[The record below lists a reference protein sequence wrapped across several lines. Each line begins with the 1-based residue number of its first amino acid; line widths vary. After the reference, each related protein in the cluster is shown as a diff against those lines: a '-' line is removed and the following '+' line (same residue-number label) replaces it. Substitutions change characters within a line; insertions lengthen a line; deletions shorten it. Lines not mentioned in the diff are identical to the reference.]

1 MLNMVLCSNNV
12 NPMMS
17 GAACYY
23 WQQIGLVL
31 SYPYQGK

>member
-1 MLNMVLCSNNV
+1 MLNMMLRSNNV

-17 GAACYY
+17 GAAYY
-23 WQQIGLVL
+23 WQQNGLVL